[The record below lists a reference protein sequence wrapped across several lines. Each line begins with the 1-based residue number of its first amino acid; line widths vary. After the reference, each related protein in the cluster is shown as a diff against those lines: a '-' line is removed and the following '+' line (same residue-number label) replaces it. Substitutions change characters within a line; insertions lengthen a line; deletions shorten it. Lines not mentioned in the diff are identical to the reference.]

1 MTKAEFEDF
10 YERIVASAT
19 VKGLLRKDVLV
30 LAISEEDKTS
40 FSMDRTPTMQNLKS
54 TKATR
59 EMCSMSI

>member
-40 FSMDRTPTMQNLKS
+40 FFDGQDTYNEEFEIERLRKQKGS
-54 TKATR
+54 A
-59 EMCSMSI
+59 